1 MDRLGQALGWPS
13 HCQHAVDRYRRQQGA
28 EPDLHVPACAL
39 LPGDPAWPCSLEE
52 VDAPPSGLYVEG
64 DRLLLQHL
72 SAREAI
78 AVVGTR
84 FASDHGLAMAEELGR
99 ALAEAGWPVLSGLAE
114 GIDAA
119 AHRGCLARSGVPIAV
134 LGTPLERAYPV
145 HHRMLQRQVAE
156 HGLLLSTTRSGSRVH
171 PGHFAA
177 RNRWLVTFAKA
188 LVVVECPQRSGALIS
203 ARWASQM
210 HRPIWVVPGDARRW
224 SCRGSN
230 ALLRGQASAL
240 IHPEDLLHGLGDGP
254 LRSQDS
260 RSKHHQLMEAIGSGA
275 SLDQLVLRLETSPAE
290 LAPQL
295 LVLERQGQLLCES
308 GLHWRKRRP

>member
-1 MDRLGQALGWPS
+1 MERLGQELGWPS
-13 HCQHAVDRYRRQQGA
+13 HCLDTVDCYRREQGA
-28 EPDLHVPACAL
+28 EPDLDVPVSAL
-39 LPGDPAWPCSLEE
+39 LPGDLAWPCSLNGL
-52 VDAPPSGLYVEG
+52 DSPPSRLYVEG
-64 DRLLLQHL
+64 ERSLLQHL

-84 FASDHGLAMAEELGR
+84 SASDHGLAMAEELGR

-119 AHRGCLARSGVPIAV
+119 AHRGCLAQFGAPIAV
-134 LGTPLERAYPV
+134 LGTPLDRAYPA
-145 HHRMLQRQVAE
+145 HHRSLQQQVGE

-188 LVVVECPQRSGALIS
+188 LVVVECPQRSGSLIS

-210 HRPIWVVPGDARRW
+210 HCPVWVVPGDARRW

-230 ALLRGQASAL
+230 ALLRDQASAL
-240 IHPEDLLHGLGDGP
+240 IHPEDLLARLGDGP
-254 LRSQDS
+254 LRSKHS
-260 RSKHHQLMEAIGSGA
+260 RGKHQQLMEAIGSGA
-275 SLDQLVLRLETSPAE
+275 SLDQLVLRLDSSPAE

-295 LVLERQGQLLCES
+295 LVLERQGELLCES